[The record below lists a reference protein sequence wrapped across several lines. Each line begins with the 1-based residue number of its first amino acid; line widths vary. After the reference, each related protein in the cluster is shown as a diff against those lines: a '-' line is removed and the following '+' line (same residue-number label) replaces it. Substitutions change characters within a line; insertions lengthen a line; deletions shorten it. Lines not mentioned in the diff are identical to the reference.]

1 MTDEGAPNGFDIL
14 LIEDSDP
21 LCQNIVDYL
30 EPLGHRLH
38 LASDGRSG
46 LEMALNNPFDLIILD
61 IGIPQIDG
69 LTMCRTLRDRAE
81 RHVPVLMLTARDAL
95 DDKLA
100 GFAAGADDY
109 LTKPFALAE
118 LAARIGS
125 LSLRHRVG
133 KEHLLQLGELQIDR
147 KRRIAHREG
156 KPLRLTPVAWKILL
170 MLAEAYPR
178 PLPRFELTRGLWGDE
193 PPDSDALRSHIHLL
207 RQVLDKPFRTPML
220 ETLHGIGFRLRAD
233 E

>member
-1 MTDEGAPNGFDIL
+1 MTDTREGAGLDIL

-38 LASDGRSG
+38 LASDGRAG
-46 LEMALNNPFDLIILD
+46 LEMALGHPFDLIILD
-61 IGIPQIDG
+61 IGLPRIDG
-69 LTMCRTLRDRAE
+69 LALCQKLRESAD
-81 RHVPVLMLTARDAL
+81 RHVPVLMLTARDTL

-133 KEHLLQLGELQIDR
+133 KDHLLQIGPLQMDR
-147 KRRIAHREG
+147 KRRAAHRDG
-156 KPLRLTPVAWKILL
+156 KPLKLTPVAWKILL
-170 MLAEAYPR
+170 TLAEAYPQ
-178 PLPRFELTRGLWGDE
+178 PIARFELTRRLWGDE

-207 RQVLDKPFRTPML
+207 RQVLDKPFPTPML
-220 ETLHGIGFRLRAD
+220 ETVHGVGFRLRT
-233 E
+233 EE

>member
-1 MTDEGAPNGFDIL
+1 MRRGFDIL

-30 EPLGHRLH
+30 EPLGHRVH
-38 LASDGRSG
+38 LAGDGRSG
-46 LEMALNNPFDLIILD
+46 LELALNQPFALIILD
-61 IGIPQIDG
+61 VRIPGIDG
-69 LTMCRTLRDRAE
+69 LAMCRELRERAE

-100 GFAAGADDY
+100 GFASGTDDY

-118 LAARIGS
+118 LAARIGA
-125 LSLRHRVG
+125 LTLRHRIG
-133 KEHLLQLGELQIDR
+133 KDHLLHVGELQIDR
-147 KRRIAHREG
+147 QHRIARRQG
-156 KPLRLTPVAWKILL
+156 KPLRLTPVAWEILL
-170 MLAEAYPR
+170 MLAEAHPR
-178 PLPRFELTRGLWGDE
+178 PLPRFELTRALWGDD

-207 RQVLDKPFRTPML
+207 RQVLDKPYPTAML
-220 ETLHGIGFRLRAD
+220 ETLHGVGFRLRVD